1 MIQASE
7 QDMKNLEKR
16 RRKNKIYYSLFL
28 VATLFGIVA
37 LIVLL
42 VDTLI
47 KGLPWLDLQF
57 LTSFP
62 SRFPEKAGIKSAL
75 AGTLWIILITAPIA
89 FILGVGTALYLNEYA
104 GDSKL
109 KKILQININNLAGV
123 PSIVYGLLGLAIFAK
138 WFGLGNSILA
148 GALTMV
154 LLILPIIIVASQE
167 ALKSVP
173 STLRNASYALGA
185 TKWQTIKRVIL
196 PVALPSILT
205 GTILALSRAI
215 GEAAPLIMVG
225 AMTYIRTTP
234 SSPLDQFTVLP
245 IQIFDWTSRPQ
256 EDFQYIAAAAIIV
269 LLAILLSMNAIAIVL
284 RNKFQKKI

>member
-7 QDMKNLEKR
+7 QDLKNLEKR
-16 RRKNKIYYSLFL
+16 RKKNKVYYSLFL
-28 VATLFGIVA
+28 AATLFGIIA

-75 AGTLWIILITAPIA
+75 SGTLWVILITAPIA
-89 FILGVGTALYLNEYA
+89 FILGVGTALYLTEYV

-123 PSIVYGLLGLAIFAK
+123 PSVVYGLLGLAIFAR
-138 WFGLGNSILA
+138 WFGFGNSILA

-154 LLILPIIIVASQE
+154 LLILPIIIVSSQE

-173 STLRNASYALGA
+173 STLRNASYGLGA
-185 TKWQTIKRVIL
+185 TKWQTIRRVIL

-269 LLAILLSMNAIAIVL
+269 LLVILLSMNAIAIVV

>member
-7 QDMKNLEKR
+7 HDMKNLEKR
-16 RRKNKIYYSLFL
+16 RRKNRIYYSLFL
-28 VATLFGIVA
+28 VATLFGIIA

-57 LTSFP
+57 LTNFP